1 MPALCGHIHESTLHA
16 NMPKS
21 VAWHVS
27 SSTCVVLSHSYMCY
41 LLKLVITCQRALCD
55 NCCVHV
61 SMCVTFLHLSEC
73 DLCKCLSMTG
83 MLTDVMTSQHKKRH
97 VWRHLSRVT
106 PRVTCQFLLLTHQST
121 YLLLTIADAGQQM
134 LYLCM
139 LKHVFVKTCHVSM
152 CVICQVV
159 PIHLKALHADLS
171 HSTLHINTRSCV
183 ASINPCLN
191 CQLFPFITNH
201 SLIQL
206 PLNLVTCMHRS
217 YNCCYYPKLV
227 SWLSNCGAIFPSL
240 LHAANSSCW

>member
-1 MPALCGHIHESTLHA
+1 MTYVNACQWLACWQMSWRHNTKRD
-16 NMPKS
+16 MYDT
-21 VAWHVS
+21 
-27 SSTCVVLSHSYMCY
+27 TC
-41 LLKLVITCQRALCD
+41 
-55 NCCVHV
+55 
-61 SMCVTFLHLSEC
+61 
-73 DLCKCLSMTG
+73 
-83 MLTDVMTSQHKKRH
+83 H
-97 VWRHLSRVT
+97 VWRHVLCVS
-106 PRVTCQFLLLTHQST
+106 FFLLTHQSM

-227 SWLSNCGAIFPSL
+227 SWLSNWGAIFPSL